1 MVVRIVGIK
10 GKLGSGGMVT
20 FGALGKLRM
29 LGSEGSKPSFS
40 TVDQNNKEK
49 EIARE
54 KNQRKKPLCCAGTPP
69 LTINGA
75 LSISKTPFMICV
87 SSSQLSFSG
96 AYWLGL
102 SPGHI
107 FNLISTTSLSLCVSD
122 IRNTSSLM
130 QGQGGTIDSFPE
142 TVNIDEGSSPNDT
155 SIGQPNSLHNMLNP
169 VENRLSNYA
178 VSSGGTMHGNTT
190 APNVQRFSGWSS
202 GEPSSRVRMQ
212 NQVMQDVLNHHLND
226 DGTKIERGWP
236 SFGAHVGAAPRSE
249 ERRIEPAN
257 AIFPGRPNN
266 GGSGNQ
272 VRSGPIFLQGS
283 SSNHSPQNV
292 NLNEGFI
299 SSSDNGRSGMGTGIG
314 INVHNLVGLER
325 EQISNASV
333 SSDNVGSSSGSSNLV
348 GEENIDGSGSSLGNW
363 GLSCKRKVLEGT
375 SAQSYSA
382 DTSSCFQQ
390 MENSAW
396 NSDPSCNDASS
407 SLSLST
413 PSWNFLSV
421 GPPDQPNP
429 RLGLGMRGVISD
441 AFTSSVRRANAGNQ
455 QESLSSTGVAG
466 HSSFGS
472 PARSRAATFGDSVDL
487 SSTGAIA
494 GNSSSVPIQPHIRTT
509 SVVPRN
515 AIPFPWNG
523 ASSLRAANPPSST
536 NFGERAAAL
545 RDEPNIRNIPR
556 NSTEHHMLVPATEMR
571 NVAQEPTGWNL
582 ASGNISTS
590 GGTSSSSR
598 PRPSSSIHPL
608 SAHTWI
614 PPHNPPLH
622 NQQRLSE
629 FAPWSLFPP
638 FDSEPGGRSGH
649 FPSSSSGPSASSE
662 ETVVSSGS
670 NIQGNNQPY
679 PRSAFL
685 LERQDDDVLGMPN
698 SLRALAA
705 DIEGR
710 HRLISEIRQVLN
722 AMRRGEN
729 LRIEDY
735 MVFDPFIYHGMAET
749 HDRHRDMRLDVDNMS
764 YEELLALEEQIGDV
778 STGLNEETIM
788 KLMKQKKY
796 SSTTAESAQER
807 EPCCICQE
815 EYADGDDT
823 GILDCGHDFH
833 TNCIKQWLML
843 KNLCPVCKTTGLR
856 K

>member
-1 MVVRIVGIK
+1 
-10 GKLGSGGMVT
+10 
-20 FGALGKLRM
+20 
-29 LGSEGSKPSFS
+29 
-40 TVDQNNKEK
+40 
-49 EIARE
+49 
-54 KNQRKKPLCCAGTPP
+54 
-69 LTINGA
+69 
-75 LSISKTPFMICV
+75 
-87 SSSQLSFSG
+87 
-96 AYWLGL
+96 
-102 SPGHI
+102 
-107 FNLISTTSLSLCVSD
+107 
-122 IRNTSSLM
+122 M

-169 VENRLSNYA
+169 MENRLSNYP

-190 APNVQRFSGWSS
+190 TPSVQSFSGWSS
-202 GEPSSRVRMQ
+202 GEPSSRLRMQ
-212 NQVMQDVLNHHLND
+212 NQAMQDVLNHQLND

-236 SFGAHVGAAPRSE
+236 SYGANVGAAPRSE

-257 AIFPGRPNN
+257 VIFPGRLNN
-266 GGSGNQ
+266 GRSGNQ

-283 SSNHSPQNV
+283 SSNHIPQNV

-299 SSSDNGRSGMGTGIG
+299 SSSGNGRSGMGTGIG
-314 INVHNLVGLER
+314 LNVHNSVGLER

-333 SSDNVGSSSGSSNLV
+333 SSDNVGSSSGSSNHV
-348 GEENIDGSGSSLGNW
+348 GEENIDGSGSSLGSW
-363 GLSCKRKVLEGT
+363 GLSCKRKVLEST

-382 DTSSCFQQ
+382 GASNCFQQ
-390 MENSAW
+390 MENAAW
-396 NSDPSCNDASS
+396 HAGPSHNDASS

-413 PSWNFLSV
+413 PSWNFLNV

-429 RLGLGMRGVISD
+429 RVGLGMRGVISD
-441 AFTSSVRRANAGNQ
+441 AFTSSVRRANPGTQ
-455 QESLSSTGVAG
+455 HESLPYSLSSTGVAG

-472 PARSRAATFGDSVDL
+472 PGHPRAAPFGDSLDL
-487 SSTGAIA
+487 RSSGAIA
-494 GNSSSVPIQPHIRTT
+494 GNSSSGLTQPHMRTT

-515 AIPFPWNG
+515 VNPFPWNG
-523 ASSLRAANPPSST
+523 TSSLRVANPSSST
-536 NFGERAAAL
+536 NFGERAAAS
-545 RDEPNIRNIPR
+545 RDEPNTRNIPR
-556 NSTEHHMLVPATEMR
+556 NNPEHPMLVPTTEMR
-571 NVAQEPTGWNL
+571 NVTEDPTSWNL
-582 ASGNISTS
+582 ASGNFSTS
-590 GGTSSSSR
+590 GGGM
-598 PRPSSSIHPL
+598 PSSSQPGPSSSTHPL
-608 SAHTWI
+608 PHHTWI
-614 PPHNPPLH
+614 PPHNPLLH

-638 FDSEPGGRSGH
+638 IDSEPGGRSGH
-649 FPSSSSGPSASSE
+649 FPSLSSGPSASLQ
-662 ETVVSSGS
+662 ETVVQSGS
-670 NIQGNNQPY
+670 NIQGNNQSY
-679 PRSAFL
+679 PRSAFI
-685 LERQDDDVLGMPN
+685 LERQDDDVLGMPH

-735 MVFDPFIYHGMAET
+735 MVLDPFIYHGMAET

-764 YEELLALEEQIGDV
+764 YEELLALEESIGDV
-778 STGLNEETIM
+778 STGLNEETIR

-796 SSTTAESAQER
+796 SSTATESTQEL

-833 TNCIKQWLML
+833 TDCIKQWLML
-843 KNLCPVCKTTGLR
+843 KNLCPICKTTGLL